1 LKNRWQKL
9 FSLKDNSG
17 KPISRKMKYSI
28 GVVLL
33 GLVLLLAGNVFSAK
47 QAGQDPGQAETTMN
61 FAEQETAARAKDQ
74 EKKPKELS
82 ELEAGY
88 EQSLTGMLEK
98 IKGISD
104 VEVMVN
110 LDSTQ
115 TQVYEKN
122 LVSGQQTTD
131 ETDTNGGA
139 RTIEDRT
146 EETQTVLVRQG
157 DQEVPLLIHTKKP
170 KVRGVFIIA
179 KGADHAEAKQWIVES
194 VSRVLD
200 VPTHRVSVIPKK

>member
-1 LKNRWQKL
+1 MKHLWKKL
-9 FSLKDNSG
+9 FKLKEDADKKSSKKLKLSLMIATCGLMLLVLGNLFSKDE
-17 KPISRKMKYSI
+17 KPIENQKMLSD
-28 GVVLL
+28 
-33 GLVLLLAGNVFSAK
+33 
-47 QAGQDPGQAETTMN
+47 GQTD
-61 FAEQETAARAKDQ
+61 QETLARAKDD
-74 EKKPKELS
+74 EKKPKEVTQ
-82 ELEAGY
+82 LEKGY
-88 EQSLTGMLEK
+88 EQDLTGMLEK

-110 LDSTQ
+110 LDSTNI
-115 TQVYEKN
+115 QVYEKN
-122 LVSGQQTTD
+122 LISGQQTTD

-139 RTIEDRT
+139 RVIEDRT

-157 DQEVPLLIHTKKP
+157 DQEVPLLVHTKKP

-179 KGADHAEAKQWIVES
+179 KGADRAEAKKWVVES